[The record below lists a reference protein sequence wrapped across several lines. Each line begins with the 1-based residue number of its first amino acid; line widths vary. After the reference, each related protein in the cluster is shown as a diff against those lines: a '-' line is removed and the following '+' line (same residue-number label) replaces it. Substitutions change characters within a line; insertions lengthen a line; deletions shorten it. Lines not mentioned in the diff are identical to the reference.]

1 MIPQIQPWID
11 NQELKELK
19 KVIDSTFITE
29 NLATKKFEDKIKKL
43 TGSKYAIATNNGTLA
58 QFAALVAMGIKA
70 GDEVIVPNIT
80 FIATANAVILAGA
93 TPVLCEVNKNNF
105 CIDYKRAAK
114 LVNKK
119 TKMIIPVHLYGQ
131 SSNMDEATRFAKKYN
146 ILIFEDA
153 AQGVGVRY
161 KGKHVGTFG
170 QAGIL
175 SFYGNKTITTAEGGV
190 VLTNS
195 KKIAQKVFRLK
206 NHGRN
211 EKGTFKH
218 KYIGYNFAFTELQ
231 AAIGISQ
238 LNKLKKIIN
247 KKKNLYTAY
256 MESLSNIPE
265 LEQVKMERDCSPVH
279 WFSSFLVK
287 RGSKSL
293 ASFLLKNNIQ
303 TRKFFYPLHMQPCYK
318 NNKLI
323 KNIGDDFSLS
333 EKIYKQGLS
342 LPSSYNLSTKEQK
355 LIIKKI
361 KKFYENRD

>member
-1 MIPQIQPWID
+1 MIPQIEPWI
-11 NQELKELK
+11 NKQELKELK

-29 NLATKKFEDKIKKL
+29 NLATKKFENMIKKL
-43 TGSKYAIATNNGTLA
+43 TGSKYAIAINNGTLA

-70 GDEVIVPNIT
+70 GDEVIIPNIT

-114 LVNKK
+114 LINNK

-131 SSNMDEATRFAKKYN
+131 SSNMDEAISFAKRHN

-153 AQGVGVRY
+153 AQGVGVRF

-170 QAGIL
+170 RAGIL

-190 VLTNS
+190 VLTNN

-218 KYIGYNFAFTELQ
+218 QYIGYNFAFTELQ

-238 LNKLKKIIN
+238 LKKLEKIIN
-247 KKKNLYTAY
+247 KKKSIYTRY
-256 MESLSNIPE
+256 MHSLSNIPE
-265 LEQVKMERDCSPVH
+265 LEQIKMERDCIPVY

-287 RGSKSL
+287 KGSKSL
-293 ASFLLKNNIQ
+293 SSFLQKNSIQ

-318 NNKLI
+318 NNKLV
-323 KNIGDDFSLS
+323 KNLGDDFSLS
-333 EKIYKQGLS
+333 EKIYRQGLS
-342 LPSSYNLSTKEQK
+342 LPSSYNLKIKEQNF
-355 LIIKKI
+355 IINKI
-361 KKFYENRD
+361 KKFYENRN